1 MCFGAVLVL
10 LLAACHVDTTVG
22 VDLHRDGSGRVRVH
36 VAFDADAAR
45 RVPVSS
51 IKLDDLRAAGWRVSR
66 DATSVTIE
74 KPFARP
80 RDLGPTLRELTG
92 SSGLIGR
99 VSATRTSEFS
109 RTNYAARVDIDL
121 RPLAVDIRSDTD
133 LVNHLRFVGL
143 DSAVLELK
151 LDTPLRDAVGVR
163 LVVALPGGRVRSWS
177 VPAGGHVEAR
187 ATSSVPIG
195 GRVAWLIASAV
206 LAGLAVV
213 LLLVAWLL
221 PGRRRRRAE
230 EEPAADAPPATEPP
244 AEAPPTPAPAPEVP
258 PTPAPA
264 PEPATAD
271 GAGTQPETAEGAATG
286 EASS

>member
-1 MCFGAVLVL
+1 
-10 LLAACHVDTTVG
+10 
-22 VDLHRDGSGRVRVH
+22 VRVH

-45 RVPVSS
+45 RVPPSS
-51 IKLDDLRAAGWRVSR
+51 IKLDDLQAAGWRVSR
-66 DATSVTIE
+66 DPTSVTIE

-80 RDLGPTLRELTG
+80 SELGPTLRELTG

-99 VSATRTSEFS
+99 VSATRTTEFS
-109 RTNYAARVDIDL
+109 RTNFAVRVDVDL

-133 LVNHLRFVGL
+133 LMNHLRIVGL

-151 LDTPLRDAVGVR
+151 LDAPLRDAVGVR
-163 LVVALPGGRVRSWS
+163 LLMALPGGRVRSWS

-213 LLLVAWLL
+213 LFLVAWLL
-221 PGRRRRRAE
+221 LRRRRRRAG
-230 EEPAADAPPATEPP
+230 EEPAPEAPSAAEPV
-244 AEAPPTPAPAPEVP
+244 AEAPSAPMAQPAAEAPATAEAAPEP
-258 PTPAPA
+258 ATAEPAAEAPA
-264 PEPATAD
+264 TAEAAPAPATAD
-271 GAGTQPETAEGAATG
+271 GAGPQPETAEGAAAE

>member
-1 MCFGAVLVL
+1 MCFSAVLVL

-80 RDLGPTLRELTG
+80 TDLGPTLRELTG

-133 LVNHLRFVGL
+133 LMNHLRFVGL

-230 EEPAADAPPATEPP
+230 EEPP
-244 AEAPPTPAPAPEVP
+244 AEAPPTPAPEAP